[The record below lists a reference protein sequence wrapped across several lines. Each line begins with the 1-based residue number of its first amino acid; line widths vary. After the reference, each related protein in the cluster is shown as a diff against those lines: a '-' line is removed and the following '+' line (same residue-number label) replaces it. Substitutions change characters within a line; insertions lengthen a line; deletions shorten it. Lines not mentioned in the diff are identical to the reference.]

1 MPRAKTAPT
10 TAAPAKKVTKPET
23 PKTPK
28 VAKPAAPAPEK
39 TTETAEV
46 DPIDTLT
53 ASFSSFSAQ
62 IQSLQQTLA
71 ALKKEFATLEK
82 SSVRTLKQAQR
93 DGAKRKRKAGNRQP
107 SGFVKPTLI
116 SNELAAFLKKPV
128 GTEMA
133 RTEVTREINAYIR
146 SNNLQDK
153 ANGRKIN
160 PDKHLTKLLKIKSDE
175 ELTYFNLQ
183 RYMSSHFKKTAPAK

>member
-1 MPRAKTAPT
+1 MPRAKPAPAT
-10 TAAPAKKVTKPET
+10 PAKKNAKVET
-23 PKTPK
+23 PKAPAK

-39 TTETAEV
+39 TVETAEV
-46 DPIDTLT
+46 DPVDSLT
-53 ASFSSFSAQ
+53 SSFSAFSAQ
-62 IQSLQQTLA
+62 VQSLQQALA
-71 ALKKEFATLEK
+71 TLKKDFAALEK
-82 SSVRTLKQAQR
+82 SSIRSLKQAQR

-153 ANGRKIN
+153 SNGRKIN
-160 PDKHLTKLLKIKSDE
+160 PDKHLTKLLKLKSDE

-183 RYMSSHFKKTAPAK
+183 RYMSTHFKKTAPAK